1 MGTLCHFKGEAKTL
15 FETLDSVEESSI
27 LVVGCN
33 YAALAAGVKGMQG
46 PVEVGRGRGD
56 SVTSKEQLT
65 LFEMCNRV
73 VQALP

>member
-1 MGTLCHFKGEAKTL
+1 M
-15 FETLDSVEESSI
+15 EESRI

-73 VQALP
+73 HALP